1 MTKLAGGRVQL
12 ANGDTG
18 GRVSLRLPMRPVQE
32 TGAPGMIL
40 LVEDSPD
47 LRGTV
52 RDMLRDAGHAVIEAA
67 SVDEALALLADLP
80 QITALLSDIS
90 LEGDRTGLDLVGDLP
105 KGHCPAYLMTS
116 LPPDDPLHI
125 AARKR
130 APVLRKPFTAAQ
142 LAAFLQQDPGP

>member
-1 MTKLAGGRVQL
+1 
-12 ANGDTG
+12 
-18 GRVSLRLPMRPVQE
+18 MRPVQE

-116 LPPDDPLHI
+116 LPPDDP
-125 AARKR
+125 AAYRR
-130 APVLRKPFTAAQ
+130 PANARRCCANPSPPPQ